1 MKVWPVK
8 HSPLLR
14 QPERFI
20 ARDELKSLIQKV
32 THNLVNIHDKTGEF
46 LLRLDDGRVI
56 DTKGWAGWEWTHGVG
71 LYGIWQYYCQTGDE
85 GMREIIDSWFADRFA
100 EGATT
105 KNVNTMSPFLTLAY
119 RYEETKNPAWLP
131 WLESWAEWAMNEM
144 PRTEHGG
151 MQHITLAEE
160 NHQQMWDD
168 TLMMTVLPLAKIGK
182 LLNKP
187 EYVEEAIYQF
197 LLHVQNLMDRE
208 TGLWFHGWNYDGNHN
223 FARARWARGNSWLTI
238 VIPDFLEL
246 VDLPENNAVRRYL
259 VQVLNAQI
267 AALAKCQDESGLWHT
282 LLDDPDSYL
291 EASATAGFA
300 YGILKA
306 VRKRYVGAEY
316 AEVAEKAISGIV
328 QNISPEG
335 ELLQTSF
342 RDGDGKRS
350 GVLPPDTADL
360 DAVWPGNG
368 DSVSDG
374 IFAEIFLII
383 KNPALAGFLF
393 YIRST
398 VSIPRVSRPSFSV
411 FAVSCASFRR
421 L

>member
-20 ARDELKSLIQKV
+20 SREELKALIQTV
-32 THNLVNIHDKTGEF
+32 TNNLVNIKDETGQF

-71 LYGIWQYYCQTGDE
+71 LYGIYQYYQQTGDVA
-85 GMREIIDSWFADRFA
+85 MRDIIDSWFADRFA

-105 KNVNTMSPFLTLAY
+105 KNVNTMAPFLTLAY
-119 RYEETKNPAWLP
+119 RYEETGNPAYLP
-131 WLESWAEWAMNEM
+131 WLDSWAEWAMNEM

-182 LLNKP
+182 LLNRP
-187 EYVEEAIYQF
+187 EYVEEAVYQF

-208 TGLWFHGWNYDGNHN
+208 TGLWFHGW
-223 FARARWARGNSWLTI
+223 RARGNSWLTI

-246 VDLPENNAVRRYL
+246 VDLPENNATRRYL

-267 AALAKCQDESGLWHT
+267 AALAKCQDERGLWHT
-282 LLDDPDSYL
+282 LLDDPNSYL

-306 VRKRYVGAEY
+306 VRKRYVSQEY
-316 AEVAEKAISGIV
+316 AIVAEKAIKGIV
-328 QNISPEG
+328 KHISPEG

-342 RDGDGKRS
+342 GTGMGS
-350 GVLPPDTADL
+350 NL
-360 DAVWPGNG
+360 D
-368 DSVSDG
+368 
-374 IFAEIFLII
+374 FYREIPLTSMPYGQAMAILCLTEYLRKF
-383 KNPALAGFLF
+383 F
-393 YIRST
+393 
-398 VSIPRVSRPSFSV
+398 
-411 FAVSCASFRR
+411 
-421 L
+421 

>member
-187 EYVEEAIYQF
+187 EYVEGGDLSVPAPRTESDGSG
-197 LLHVQNLMDRE
+197 DR
-208 TGLWFHGWNYDGNHN
+208 
-223 FARARWARGNSWLTI
+223 AVVPR
-238 VIPDFLEL
+238 LEL
-246 VDLPENNAVRRYL
+246 RRQSQLCPGPLGARQQLADHRDPGFPRAGGSAGKQRRSSLSGAGTERADRRTGKMSGRERIVAY
-259 VQVLNAQI
+259 
-267 AALAKCQDESGLWHT
+267 AAG
-282 LLDDPDSYL
+282 
-291 EASATAGFA
+291 
-300 YGILKA
+300 
-306 VRKRYVGAEY
+306 
-316 AEVAEKAISGIV
+316 
-328 QNISPEG
+328 
-335 ELLQTSF
+335 
-342 RDGDGKRS
+342 RS
-350 GVLPPDTADL
+350 
-360 DAVWPGNG
+360 
-368 DSVSDG
+368 
-374 IFAEIFLII
+374 
-383 KNPALAGFLF
+383 
-393 YIRST
+393 
-398 VSIPRVSRPSFSV
+398 
-411 FAVSCASFRR
+411 
-421 L
+421 